1 MLHWLMM
8 MKVIMMLQRH
18 VAGHGS
24 VVAVDRI
31 DALAGGCHGVGD
43 ACSLCRALRLQ

>member
-1 MLHWLMM
+1 
-8 MKVIMMLQRH
+8 MMLQRH

-31 DALAGGCHGVGD
+31 DVLAGDDDDDDVTE
-43 ACSLCRALRLQ
+43 ACCWPWQCRCCGLY